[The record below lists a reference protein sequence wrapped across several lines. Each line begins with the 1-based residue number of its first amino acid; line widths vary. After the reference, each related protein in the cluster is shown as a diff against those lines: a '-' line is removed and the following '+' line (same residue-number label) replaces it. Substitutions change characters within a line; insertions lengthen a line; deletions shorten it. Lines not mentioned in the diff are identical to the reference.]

1 MKEKIIV
8 KPYATPCGI
17 IVLGSTGEKLCLCE
31 WPGVDSA
38 GCTDIGRMLRAHSI
52 TVMARR
58 LKAEFEEGTSAV
70 IEKAA
75 GQLDEYFDGRRTVFD
90 LPIVF
95 AGTDFQR
102 MVWSEIAK
110 IPYGHTISYGELA
123 RRIGRPSSV
132 RAVAN
137 ATGANVIS
145 VIVPCHR
152 VIGSDNSL
160 TGYAGGLKAKE
171 YLLKSEGILLC

>member
-1 MKEKIIV
+1 M
-8 KPYATPCGI
+8 
-17 IVLGSTGEKLCLCE
+17 
-31 WPGVDSA
+31 
-38 GCTDIGRMLRAHSI
+38 IG
-52 TVMARR
+52 
-58 LKAEFEEGTSAV
+58 
-70 IEKAA
+70 KAA

>member
-17 IVLGSTGEKLCLCE
+17 IVLGSIGEKLCLCE
-31 WPGVDSA
+31 WPGEDSA
-38 GCTDIGRMLRAHSI
+38 DCTDISRMLRARSI
-52 TVMARR
+52 TVMARQ
-58 LKAEFEEGTSAV
+58 LKAEVEEGTSAM

-75 GQLDEYFDGRRTVFD
+75 RQLDEYFDGRRTVFD

-137 ATGANVIS
+137 ATGANLIS

>member
-1 MKEKIIV
+1 M
-8 KPYATPCGI
+8 
-17 IVLGSTGEKLCLCE
+17 
-31 WPGVDSA
+31 
-38 GCTDIGRMLRAHSI
+38 
-52 TVMARR
+52 
-58 LKAEFEEGTSAV
+58 
-70 IEKAA
+70 
-75 GQLDEYFDGRRTVFD
+75 
-90 LPIVF
+90 F

-110 IPYGHTISYGELA
+110 IPFGHTISYGELA

-152 VIGSDNSL
+152 VIGCDRSL
-160 TGYAGGLKAKE
+160 TGFTGGLDKKS
-171 YLLKSEGILLC
+171 YLLELERVNSL